1 VVAPPSPFSGS
12 CGLYLTSDAS
22 VEEAVGCS
30 GIGLLGAWRWMVVI
44 AFVVEE
50 IILGSINVH
59 GQRPRPAWVL
69 A

>member
-1 VVAPPSPFSGS
+1 
-12 CGLYLTSDAS
+12 
-22 VEEAVGCS
+22 
-30 GIGLLGAWRWMVVI
+30 MVVI

-50 IILGSINVH
+50 VILVSINVH